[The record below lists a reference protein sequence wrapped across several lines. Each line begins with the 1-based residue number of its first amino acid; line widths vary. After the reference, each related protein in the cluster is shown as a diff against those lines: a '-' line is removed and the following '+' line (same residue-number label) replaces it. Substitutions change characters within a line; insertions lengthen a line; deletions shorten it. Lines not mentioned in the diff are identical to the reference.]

1 MARESKR
8 LKRELDVKEEQMQSL
23 EGYVQK
29 LHDSGYIDSEGTR
42 FKSSSSS
49 SSYCSCLSEAG
60 PLQPYEALQ
69 QLRSPYK

>member
-29 LHDSGYIDSEGTR
+29 LHDSGYIDSEGH
-42 FKSSSSS
+42 
-49 SSYCSCLSEAG
+49 
-60 PLQPYEALQ
+60 PLQEQQQQPLQ
-69 QLRSPYK
+69 FSQ